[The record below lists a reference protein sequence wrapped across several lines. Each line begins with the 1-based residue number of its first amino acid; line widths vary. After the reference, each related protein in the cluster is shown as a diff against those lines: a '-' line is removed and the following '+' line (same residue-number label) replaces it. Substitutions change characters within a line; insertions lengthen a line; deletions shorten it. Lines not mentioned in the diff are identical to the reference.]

1 MWIIN
6 DNAATS
12 RIYND
17 ELMDKP
23 VAFNASGTVQ
33 VPEEVGEAMV
43 AHYDSIRPS
52 EAEDT
57 DETTES

>member
-1 MWIIN
+1 MWILN

-17 ELMDKP
+17 EVMDEP
-23 VAFNASGTVQ
+23 VTFNASGTAQ
-33 VPEEVGEAMV
+33 VPEEVGEALV

-52 EAEDT
+52 EAEVT